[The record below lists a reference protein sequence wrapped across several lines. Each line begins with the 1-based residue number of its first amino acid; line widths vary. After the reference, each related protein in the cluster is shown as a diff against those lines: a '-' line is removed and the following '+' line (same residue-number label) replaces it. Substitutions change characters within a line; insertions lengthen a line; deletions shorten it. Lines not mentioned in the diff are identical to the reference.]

1 MLENKFV
8 RAGVFFVVAFGVPVL
23 LALFTGGNFDRGIEI
38 GVVMGIIFAVMSQF
52 FEPKDGSIIDEQ

>member
-8 RAGVFFVVAFGVPVL
+8 RAGVFFTVAFGVPVL
-23 LALFTGGNFDRGIEI
+23 LSLFPGGTLDRGVEI

-52 FEPKDGSIIDEQ
+52 FEPTDASVVDQQ